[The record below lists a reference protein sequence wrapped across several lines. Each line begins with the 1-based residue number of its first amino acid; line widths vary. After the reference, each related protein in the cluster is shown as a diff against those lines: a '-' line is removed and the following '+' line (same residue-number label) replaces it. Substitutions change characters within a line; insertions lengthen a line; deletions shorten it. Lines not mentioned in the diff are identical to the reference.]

1 MTPIRLTVKNGI
13 TKFHYKASDIINFA
27 RLGFKDG
34 NVGMILIRRE
44 GGMLTYK
51 GFGTIENPCT
61 YLLTMS
67 IMHFPPFDGE
77 MPTDEQRLIPPKP
90 FFTAENTRFVMLD
103 LSDKKFDIK
112 KQSDGK
118 NNYRNFTAYNG
129 HGFTL

>member
-112 KQSDGK
+112 K
-118 NNYRNFTAYNG
+118 
-129 HGFTL
+129 